1 MHLEITHTFTV
12 KQSAVPLSDI
22 HVSAGALEMR
32 EAVGSG
38 CNALSAF
45 LSCSY
50 REEDRAKA
58 TMVFSSN
65 TSAFFLGFF
74 AGTPLRDEPFLFVD
88 KVSVLQILKKVM
100 RRSDQI

>member
-1 MHLEITHTFTV
+1 M
-12 KQSAVPLSDI
+12 KQWAVPGSDI

-32 EAVGSG
+32 EAAGSG
-38 CNALSAF
+38 CNALSAS

-58 TMVFSSN
+58 TMVFSSK

-74 AGTPLRDEPFLFVD
+74 AGTRVLDEPFLFVD
-88 KVSVLQILKKVM
+88 AASVLQIF
-100 RRSDQI
+100 

>member
-1 MHLEITHTFTV
+1 M
-12 KQSAVPLSDI
+12 QQWAVPVSDT
-22 HVSAGALEMR
+22 HVGAGAVGMR
-32 EAVGSG
+32 EAAGSG
-38 CNALSAF
+38 CNALSAS

-74 AGTPLRDEPFLFVD
+74 AGTPVLDEPFLFVVT
-88 KVSVLQILKKVM
+88 VSVLQILIK
-100 RRSDQI
+100 RWRFDQM